1 MNAFCLILI
10 AFLIFIALIYT
21 YIGLRFSLIT
31 RKRKGLTHCFILGL
45 FIGVIGGFIGFYNL
59 EITKGGIYFNIRFER
74 WWVITILS
82 ICIGGLLSL
91 LIYSR
96 VIKK

>member
-1 MNAFCLILI
+1 MNTFCLILL
-10 AFLIFIALIYT
+10 ALLIFIASIYT

-31 RKRKGLTHCFILGL
+31 RKHRGLTPYFILGL
-45 FIGVIGGFIGFYNL
+45 FIGIIGGLIIFYNL
-59 EITKGGIYFNIRFER
+59 EITKGGFYFNIRFER

-82 ICIGGLLSL
+82 IFLGGLLSL
-91 LIYSR
+91 LIYSK